1 MRISLPNLRTA
12 MDAQSVSKSELA
24 RRSGVS
30 RGVIHGVLRDTAK
43 QVRQETVRKLATALN
58 LSSER
63 LALGGVSDSYRGWM
77 VDQHKSLDF
86 RGLGVGKLHPVPL
99 RDLFVPTEVKEQH
112 SGETDQCEQ
121 SGGDRVGTQ
130 AHEPFPERVEFQ
142 QAVRQYDRI
151 LLVGDPGSGKTT
163 LLRNLAA
170 VSAASQR
177 DDTQSADAA
186 RIPVFVRLA
195 SYSRAKDREGSL
207 DLVDFVAAC
216 MRQDGHPDPEQV
228 LREEL
233 EGGNCIVLL
242 DGLDEVAGGRQN
254 AEVARCLKRFLRE
267 CPNNRFVI
275 TARQI
280 AFDSKPWKQLGFR
293 RLQVA
298 PWDDGQI
305 RRFVEKWYHTNAS
318 GASEAVQRDATKRAD
333 RLIDAIMDNPRV
345 RAIGTN
351 PLILT
356 ILAALHHGQGVLPRR
371 RAELYAKLVET
382 LLESWEAAKFSAR
395 PGDFLDGTALEGRE
409 YGWLLGHLALEM
421 QQNDLT
427 VVPSWWLTDHVQ
439 IFLREE
445 LGFEVEQAKSECD
458 RVIRYL
464 GERSGLL
471 MERGRG
477 LYAFW
482 HLTFQEYFVARA
494 VLQEAATQPKRSL
507 VDILRPFFHHP
518 RWTEVIPLVAA
529 QLTPAQAPA
538 LLRAILDDPDPV
550 GRFLHRGPLLALGCL
565 ADGAVV
571 GESELLDQVFGS
583 VLDLGKSRWLGI
595 TFDALGVLQHFEGTR
610 LASRARTTISEL
622 LASAKDRLSS
632 RETFQLRQVGDED
645 FSRRMA
651 DALGAHMK
659 GQPTL
664 GARGSIDFEGNRI
677 EYWFLDSRMRAS
689 NPDSWFARAHR
700 LLQAEDTDEILQ
712 VALVSEIGDDVLTT
726 PRAWKILRDRLKNGS
741 YDGVRGQCARGLRRV
756 ASHEPQIQSDLLDRF
771 QNDSS
776 EEVRQACAESLAEA
790 AIQDEEVRTILVQTL
805 RSQEAAPVRAGAARG
820 LQKVARKDQTIRQA
834 ILAAVSSEEENETVR
849 VSCGWSLEGCLG
861 EDESVI
867 KVFVKLLDDDRAPRL
882 QGCVS
887 QALAGA
893 LARGRILW
901 DRGIVE
907 RVEHNLMKPSKPC
920 VHALEALQALADA
933 RETWVGLRLE
943 RVLAESLEESE
954 EDVEIAFVYGSTARL
969 AQNMD
974 SDIDLFVVG
983 DATLKQLSEPL
994 DRAEKTLGRQVNPVI
1009 YDRPTLI
1016 EKYHAGNPFLQ
1027 DVLRR
1032 EKIFVKGA
1040 ENELRDMVV
1049 SQSTRSDGR

>member
-1 MRISLPNLRTA
+1 MRISVPILGA
-12 MDAQSVSKSELA
+12 EIEAQGVSISELA

-63 LALGGVSDSYRGWM
+63 LALGGVLDSYREWM
-77 VDQHKSLDF
+77 ADQHKSLDF
-86 RGLGVGKLHPVPL
+86 HGLGVGEPHPVPL
-99 RDLFVPTEVKEQH
+99 RDLYVPTEVKEQH
-112 SGETDQCEQ
+112 SGDTDECEQ
-121 SGGDRVGTQ
+121 SGGGRVGTQ

-170 VSAASQR
+170 VSAASR
-177 DDTQSADAA
+177 RADTQSADAA

-195 SYSRAKDREGSL
+195 SYSRAKHQEGNL

-233 EGGNCIVLL
+233 EGGKCIILF

-254 AEVARCLKRFLRE
+254 AEVARCLKRFLKE

-275 TARQI
+275 TTRQMG
-280 AFDSKPWKQLGFR
+280 FDWKPWKQLGFR

-305 RRFVEKWYHTNAS
+305 RRFVEKWYHTNAG

-371 RAELYAKLVET
+371 RAELYGKLVET
-382 LLESWEAAKFSAR
+382 LLESWEAAKSSAR
-395 PGDFLDGTALEGRE
+395 PGDLLHGTALEGRE
-409 YGWLLGHLALEM
+409 YGWLLAHLALEM

-439 IFLREE
+439 IFVREE
-445 LGFEVEQAKSECD
+445 LGLEGEQAKSECD

-482 HLTFQEYFVARA
+482 HLTFQEYFAARA
-494 VLQEAATQPKRSL
+494 VLQETATQPKRSL
-507 VDILRPFFHHP
+507 VDILRPHFYHP
-518 RWTEVIPLVAA
+518 RWTEVMRLVAA
-529 QLTPAQAPA
+529 QLTPAQVPA

-571 GESELLDQVFGS
+571 AGSELLDQVFGS
-583 VLDLGKSRWLGI
+583 VLDLGESRWLGI
-595 TFDALGVLQHFEGTR
+595 TLDALRILQGFEGTR
-610 LASRARTTISEL
+610 LADRAQNTIEKI
-622 LASAKDRLSS
+622 LASAKEHLSG
-632 RETFQLRQVGDED
+632 RESCHLRRVGDSKLRQQIAETLAEEKQGHLELGASATIDCDGERGTYYYMDPQLRG
-645 FSRRMA
+645 
-651 DALGAHMK
+651 
-659 GQPTL
+659 
-664 GARGSIDFEGNRI
+664 
-677 EYWFLDSRMRAS
+677 RA
-689 NPDSWFARAHR
+689 PEEWLARAER
-700 LLQAEDTDEILQ
+700 LLKAEGTDEILQ
-712 VALVSEIGDDVLTT
+712 GALLCIIGHAVFTT
-726 PRAWKILRDRLKNGS
+726 PRAGEILKGLLKSNRNQSVRKACAYGLGQLARNDS
-741 YDGVRGQCARGLRRV
+741 GVQELLVETFNNDPSEDVRGECAASLNQV
-756 ASHEPQIQSDLLDRF
+756 AASDEKVRKMLIGVLESDKP
-771 QNDSS
+771 DS
-776 EEVRQACAESLAEA
+776 
-790 AIQDEEVRTILVQTL
+790 
-805 RSQEAAPVRAGAARG
+805 VRAGAARG
-820 LQKVARKDQTIRQA
+820 LRRAAGRDQTIREA
-834 ILAAVSSEEENETVR
+834 ILAVAASEEQSEMVR
-849 VSCGWSLEGCLG
+849 VFCSWSLESCVGK
-861 EDESVI
+861 DEAI
-867 KVFVKLLDDDRAPRL
+867 MRTFVKLLDNDRAPRV
-882 QGCVS
+882 QRSVS
-887 QALAGA
+887 QALARA
-893 LARGRILW
+893 LSRGKISW
-901 DRGIVE
+901 DRRIVE
-907 RVEHNLMKPSKPC
+907 HVEHNLMKLSKPC
-920 VHALEALQALADA
+920 VHALEALQGLVDA
-933 RETWVGLRLE
+933 REMRAGLRLE
-943 RVLAESLEESE
+943 RILAESLEESE
-954 EDVEIAFVYGSTARL
+954 EAVEIAFVYGSTARL
-969 AQNMD
+969 AQDMD

-1016 EKYHAGNPFLQ
+1016 EKYHAGNPFLR

-1049 SQSTRSDGR
+1049 SQSARSDDR